1 MKPTGIRVMLADDH
15 AVVRAGYRFL
25 LENVPGIEVIA
36 EAASGE
42 EALAWFGQYQ
52 PDVLVV
58 DLSMP
63 GIGGLETIRRLRQRQ
78 PDARILVCSMHE
90 NPALVE
96 NALQAGVSGYISKNS
111 SPEVL
116 VAAVRKIAGGAI
128 YIDAELAQNLVV
140 QHSREGGSPL
150 ATLSTREMQILCMF
164 AEGKAVEVIAETL
177 SLSSKTISNYL
188 TQIKEKLQ
196 VGSHAELV
204 RLAISMGL
212 VTV

>member
-1 MKPTGIRVMLADDH
+1 MKTSGIRVMLADDH

-25 LENVPGIEVIA
+25 LENVPGIEVVA

-116 VAAVRKIAGGAI
+116 VAAVRKIAAGAI

-150 ATLSTREMQILCMF
+150 AALSTREMQILCMF
-164 AEGKAVEVIAETL
+164 AEGKTVEVIAETL

-212 VTV
+212 VVV